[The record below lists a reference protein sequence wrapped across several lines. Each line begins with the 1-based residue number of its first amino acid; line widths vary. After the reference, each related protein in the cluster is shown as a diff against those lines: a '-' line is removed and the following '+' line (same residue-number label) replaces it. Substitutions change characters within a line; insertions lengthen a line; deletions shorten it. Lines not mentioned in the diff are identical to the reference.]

1 MEIRELGPRVRC
13 IVGLAVVIYDT
24 DKKGVGTRS
33 DSTWICF
40 VFYADCSCKVLCLI
54 SFFHSLSFIG
64 FVCKSFECFIA

>member
-1 MEIRELGPRVRC
+1 VEIRELGPRVRC

-40 VFYADCSCKVLCLI
+40 VFSVMQTVRVKFCV
-54 SFFHSLSFIG
+54 
-64 FVCKSFECFIA
+64 